1 MQQPKENT
9 PTSKDLSPE
18 EVELSFI
25 SFDGRLKNGKVDR
38 ELLQRAWHTAQ
49 LFQNLYKE
57 LVLYPH
63 LNEG

>member
-18 EVELSFI
+18 EVELSSI

-49 LFQNLYKE
+49 LF
-57 LVLYPH
+57 
-63 LNEG
+63 